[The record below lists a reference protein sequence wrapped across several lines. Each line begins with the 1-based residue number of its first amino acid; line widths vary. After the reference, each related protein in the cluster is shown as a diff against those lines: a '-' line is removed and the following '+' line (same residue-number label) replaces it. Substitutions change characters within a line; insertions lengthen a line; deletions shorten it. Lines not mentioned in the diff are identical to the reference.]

1 MKKPIII
8 VLVAGVVMFLV
19 GVIAATYIPLNLPG
33 SKSISVGKKQPKL
46 TNEVDTFSYY
56 YGFNVG
62 QYITKDLDQL
72 KLKKDF
78 PSAKF
83 LNGVVLGI
91 EGEANSINPEKMQ
104 AFMQGFFAKK
114 QIEIQEESAKK
125 GISNIE
131 DGRKFLEKNKTEEGV
146 ITTESGLQYKVITS
160 GSGISPINSDTV
172 KVHYTGMLL
181 DGKVFDS
188 SVERG
193 EPAEFV
199 VDGVI
204 AGWTEALKLMKTGDK
219 WKLFIPSDLAY
230 GPQQRSEDIT
240 PNSTLIFEVE
250 LLDVKPA
257 K

>member
-1 MKKPIII
+1 MKKTIIN
-8 VLVAGVVMFLV
+8 VLAVGLVMFLV
-19 GVIAATYIPLNLPG
+19 GYIAGTYLPVNLPG

-78 PSAKF
+78 PTAKF
-83 LNGVVLGI
+83 MNGVILGI
-91 EGEANSINPEKMQ
+91 DGKANSINPDKMQ
-104 AFMQGFFAKK
+104 TFMQGFFAKK

-131 DGRKFLEKNKTEEGV
+131 DGRVFLEKNKSEEGV
-146 ITTESGLQYKVITS
+146 ITTESGLQYLVITS
-160 GSGISPINSDTV
+160 GSGISPTGTDTV
-172 KVHYTGMLL
+172 RVHYTGTLL
-181 DGKVFDS
+181 DGTVFDS

-204 AGWTEALKLMKTGDK
+204 PGWTEALKLMKMGDK

-250 LLDVKPA
+250 LLDVKQA